1 MRKMTNPAELAENRP
16 RQPDKLKK
24 RVFSDNGHEISKINQ
39 RMLRS
44 LSFVLSVLMPSLF
57 FLSLRLPALNELD
70 RPYAFFFLMSV
81 LVYFASGEL
90 RGGAVLPLIYLYFL
104 SLVVFSVY
112 GGIFLH
118 VSHPPIFI
126 FVTLLIFPM
135 IVIDRRWRINMAIVF
150 VCSVYCSLSFLY
162 KPFSYSV
169 AALIN
174 VTISSVLGI
183 AIGRHLTAI
192 KLENIETRRQL
203 ALQRDTDI
211 LTSLPNRRKLFEVL
225 GEMELEDSLTPLT
238 GVIMIDIDNFKNYN
252 DFYGHV
258 KGDECLSVVGSC
270 LRLYSEKYAVAFF
283 RYGGEEFIGL
293 STEYSYKEIGAIAES
308 LRETIRGLDVRHR
321 GSSLGVVTCSVGYAE
336 KAVCASL
343 GHEEL
348 IVMADRALYAAKS
361 MGGDRAAGFLEATE
375 NEGGECLT
383 LRRKTRGQM
392 L

>member
-1 MRKMTNPAELAENRP
+1 M
-16 RQPDKLKK
+16 
-24 RVFSDNGHEISKINQ
+24 
-39 RMLRS
+39 
-44 LSFVLSVLMPSLF
+44 
-57 FLSLRLPALNELD
+57 
-70 RPYAFFFLMSV
+70 
-81 LVYFASGEL
+81 
-90 RGGAVLPLIYLYFL
+90 
-104 SLVVFSVY
+104 
-112 GGIFLH
+112 
-118 VSHPPIFI
+118 
-126 FVTLLIFPM
+126 
-135 IVIDRRWRINMAIVF
+135 
-150 VCSVYCSLSFLY
+150 
-162 KPFSYSV
+162 
-169 AALIN
+169 
-174 VTISSVLGI
+174 
-183 AIGRHLTAI
+183 
-192 KLENIETRRQL
+192 
-203 ALQRDTDI
+203 
-211 LTSLPNRRKLFEVL
+211 
-225 GEMELEDSLTPLT
+225 TPLT